1 MSVEELEKA
10 ITKLSSKERARL
22 LRLLEEMDAD
32 EWDRQIEED
41 AKNGKLDTL
50 AKQALDDVK
59 AGRFRKLLSG

>member
-59 AGRFRKLLSG
+59 AGRFRKL